1 MRKNCIQNVVVHIP
15 DNMDFVGLS
24 NKVNEFHFDVIER
37 RLNSSILTTEE
48 KISVLDGILRDMKSR
63 EINGVIE

>member
-1 MRKNCIQNVVVHIP
+1 MRKNCIQNIVVHIP

-24 NKVNEFHFDVIER
+24 NKVNEFHFDMIER

-63 EINGVIE
+63 ETNGVIE

>member
-1 MRKNCIQNVVVHIP
+1 MRKNCIQNIVVHIP

-48 KISVLDGILRDMKSR
+48 KISVIDGILKDMKLR
-63 EINGVIE
+63 EINGIIE